1 MRRLIDLFRGKS
13 PSPKHQYDMRTEMV
27 YSYELNLLRV
37 AAFNK
42 GEREEAIKK
51 LRAFSAWRLANG
63 K

>member
-1 MRRLIDLFRGKS
+1 MFKFF
-13 PSPKHQYDMRTEMV
+13 KKKKTQEYDTRQEMV
-27 YSYELNLLRV
+27 YSYELELLRI

-51 LRAFSAWRLANG
+51 LKTFTSWRLSNG